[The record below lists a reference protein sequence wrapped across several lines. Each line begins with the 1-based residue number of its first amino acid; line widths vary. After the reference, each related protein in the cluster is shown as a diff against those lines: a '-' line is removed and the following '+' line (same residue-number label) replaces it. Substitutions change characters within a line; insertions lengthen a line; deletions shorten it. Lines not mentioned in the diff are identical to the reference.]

1 MKKKL
6 MLLKIGDLKTGM
18 VIGEDIQ
25 ENNNILLSKN
35 VVISDKILN
44 KLQTSYNIEKVWVYG
59 EDSLE
64 KAENSKKNSE
74 EEFKKVE
81 IKLNEI
87 CKDLHG
93 VLDNTADLQKDC
105 LKEIRKLISELQNV
119 ITTPNVVI
127 DNLLF
132 YGSEKDSIYRHSLN
146 VASISCLIG
155 EWIGFEENRIKLLI
169 YSALLHD
176 IGKCKIDDTIINKR
190 GKLNSKDLKKIK
202 EHPVLGY
209 KIIKKINF
217 LDKSV
222 SQSVLLHH
230 EREDGSGYPL
240 GVKGNKIPDFAKVIA
255 IADVFEAINSN
266 RCYRNKKSPFE
277 SIQIIREESF
287 GKLDYNYC
295 NIFLNHIVNYYIGRE
310 VKLNN
315 NKVAKIV
322 QMNINELDR
331 PFIFLEN
338 EFLDLK
344 DNKDLIIE
352 EFIL

>member
-1 MKKKL
+1 
-6 MLLKIGDLKTGM
+6 MLLKISDLKTGM
-18 VIGEDIQ
+18 VIGEDVQ
-25 ENNNILLSKN
+25 ENNNVLLSKN

-44 KLQTSYNIEKVWVYG
+44 KLQTLYNIDEVWVYG

-74 EEFKKVE
+74 REFKKVE
-81 IKLNEI
+81 HKLNEI
-87 CKDLHG
+87 CEDLHD
-93 VLDNTADLQKDC
+93 VLDNTVELQKDS

-119 ITTPNVVI
+119 IKIPEILI

-132 YGSEKDSIYRHSLN
+132 YGSENDSIYRHSLN
-146 VASISCLIG
+146 VASISSLLG
-155 EWIGFEENRIKLLI
+155 KWIGFEENKIKLLI

-176 IGKCKIDDTIINKR
+176 IGKCKIDDKIINKSGR
-190 GKLNSKDLKKIK
+190 LNSKDLKKIK

-222 SQSVLLHH
+222 SQSILLHH

-240 GVKGNKIPDFAKVIA
+240 GITGDKIPDFAKVIA

-277 SIQIIREESF
+277 AIQIIKEESF

-295 NIFLNHIVNYYIGRE
+295 NIFLEHIVNYYIGRE

-315 NKVAKIV
+315 NKIAKIV

-331 PFIFLEN
+331 PFVFLEN

-344 DNKDLIIE
+344 ENKDLIIE
-352 EFIL
+352 QFIL

>member
-1 MKKKL
+1 MEKKL
-6 MLLKIGDLKTGM
+6 MLLKISDLKTGM
-18 VIGEDIQ
+18 VIGEDVQ
-25 ENNNILLSKN
+25 ENNNVLLSKN

-44 KLQTSYNIEKVWVYG
+44 KLQTLYNIDEVWVYG

-74 EEFKKVE
+74 REFKKVE
-81 IKLNEI
+81 HKLNEI
-87 CKDLHG
+87 CEDLHD
-93 VLDNTADLQKDC
+93 VLDNTVELQKDS

-119 ITTPNVVI
+119 IKIPEILI

-132 YGSEKDSIYRHSLN
+132 YGSENDSIYRHSLN
-146 VASISCLIG
+146 VASISSLLG
-155 EWIGFEENRIKLLI
+155 KWIGFEENKIKLLI

-176 IGKCKIDDTIINKR
+176 IGKCKIDDKIINKSGR
-190 GKLNSKDLKKIK
+190 LNSKDLKKIK

-222 SQSVLLHH
+222 SQSILLHH

-240 GVKGNKIPDFAKVIA
+240 GITGDKIPDFAKVIA

-277 SIQIIREESF
+277 AIQIIKEESF

-295 NIFLNHIVNYYIGRE
+295 NIFLEHIVNYYIGRE

-315 NKVAKIV
+315 NKIAKIV

-331 PFIFLEN
+331 PFVFLEN

-344 DNKDLIIE
+344 ENKDLIIE
-352 EFIL
+352 QFIL

>member
-1 MKKKL
+1 
-6 MLLKIGDLKTGM
+6 MLLKISDLKTGM
-18 VIGEDIQ
+18 VIGEDVQ
-25 ENNNILLSKN
+25 ENNNVLLSKN

-44 KLQTSYNIEKVWVYG
+44 KLQTLYNIDEVWVYG

-74 EEFKKVE
+74 REFKKVE
-81 IKLNEI
+81 HKLNEI
-87 CKDLHG
+87 CEDLHD
-93 VLDNTADLQKDC
+93 VLDNTVELQKDS

-119 ITTPNVVI
+119 IKIPEILI

-132 YGSEKDSIYRHSLN
+132 YGSENDSIYRHSLN
-146 VASISCLIG
+146 VASISSLLG
-155 EWIGFEENRIKLLI
+155 KWIGFEENKIKLLI

-176 IGKCKIDDTIINKR
+176 IGKCKIDDKIINKSGR
-190 GKLNSKDLKKIK
+190 LNSKDLKKIK

-222 SQSVLLHH
+222 SQSILLHH

-240 GVKGNKIPDFAKVIA
+240 GITGDKIPDFAKVIA

-277 SIQIIREESF
+277 AIQIIKEESF

-295 NIFLNHIVNYYIGRE
+295 NIFLEHIVNYYIGRE

-315 NKVAKIV
+315 NKIAKIV

-344 DNKDLIIE
+344 ENKDLIIE
-352 EFIL
+352 QFIL

>member
-1 MKKKL
+1 MEKKL
-6 MLLKIGDLKTGM
+6 MLLKISDLKTGM
-18 VIGEDIQ
+18 VIGEDVQ
-25 ENNNILLSKN
+25 ENNNVLLSKN

-44 KLQTSYNIEKVWVYG
+44 KLQTLYNIDEVWVYG

-74 EEFKKVE
+74 REFKKVE
-81 IKLNEI
+81 HKLNEI
-87 CKDLHG
+87 CEDLHD
-93 VLDNTADLQKDC
+93 VLDNTVELQKDS

-119 ITTPNVVI
+119 IKIPEILI

-132 YGSEKDSIYRHSLN
+132 YGSENDSIYRHSLN
-146 VASISCLIG
+146 VASISSLLG
-155 EWIGFEENRIKLLI
+155 KWIGFEENKIKLLI

-176 IGKCKIDDTIINKR
+176 IGKCKIDDKIINKSGR
-190 GKLNSKDLKKIK
+190 LNSKDLKKIK

-222 SQSVLLHH
+222 SQSILLHH

-240 GVKGNKIPDFAKVIA
+240 GITGDKIPDFAKVIA

-277 SIQIIREESF
+277 AIQIIKEESF

-295 NIFLNHIVNYYIGRE
+295 NIFLEHIVNYYIGRE

-315 NKVAKIV
+315 NKIAKIV

-344 DNKDLIIE
+344 ENKDLIIE
-352 EFIL
+352 QFIL

>member
-1 MKKKL
+1 
-6 MLLKIGDLKTGM
+6 MLLKISDLKTGM
-18 VIGEDIQ
+18 VIGEDVQ
-25 ENNNILLSKN
+25 ENNNVLLSKN

-44 KLQTSYNIEKVWVYG
+44 KLQTLYNIDEVWVYG

-74 EEFKKVE
+74 REFKKVE
-81 IKLNEI
+81 HKLNEI
-87 CKDLHG
+87 CEDLHD
-93 VLDNTADLQKDC
+93 VLDNTVELQKDS

-119 ITTPNVVI
+119 IKIPEILI

-132 YGSEKDSIYRHSLN
+132 YGSENDSIYRHSLN
-146 VASISCLIG
+146 VASISSLLG
-155 EWIGFEENRIKLLI
+155 KWIGFEENKIKLLI

-176 IGKCKIDDTIINKR
+176 IGKCKIDDKIINKSGR
-190 GKLNSKDLKKIK
+190 LNSKDLKKIK

-222 SQSVLLHH
+222 SQSILLHH

-240 GVKGNKIPDFAKVIA
+240 GITGEKIPDFAKVIA

-277 SIQIIREESF
+277 AIQIIKEESF

-295 NIFLNHIVNYYIGRE
+295 NIFLEHIVNYYIGRE

-315 NKVAKIV
+315 NKIAKIV

-331 PFIFLEN
+331 PFVFLEN

-344 DNKDLIIE
+344 ENKDLIIE
-352 EFIL
+352 QFIL

>member
-1 MKKKL
+1 
-6 MLLKIGDLKTGM
+6 MLLKISDLKTGM
-18 VIGEDIQ
+18 VIGEDVQ
-25 ENNNILLSKN
+25 ENNNVLLSKN

-44 KLQTSYNIEKVWVYG
+44 KLQTLYNIDEVWVYG
-59 EDSLE
+59 DDSLE

-74 EEFKKVE
+74 REFKKVE
-81 IKLNEI
+81 LKLNEI
-87 CKDLHG
+87 CEDLHD
-93 VLDNTADLQKDC
+93 VLDNTVELQKDS
-105 LKEIRKLISELQNV
+105 LKEIRKLISEIQHV
-119 ITTPNVVI
+119 IKTPDILI

-132 YGSEKDSIYRHSLN
+132 YGSENDSIYRHSLN
-146 VASISCLIG
+146 VACISSLLG
-155 EWIGFEENRIKLLI
+155 KWVGFEENKIKLLI

-176 IGKCKIDDTIINKR
+176 IGKCKIDDKIINKSVR
-190 GKLNSKDLKKIK
+190 LNSKDLKKIK

-209 KIIKKINF
+209 KIIKKFNF

-222 SQSVLLHH
+222 SQSILLHH

-240 GVKGNKIPDFAKVIA
+240 GITGDKIPDFAKVIA

-266 RCYRNKKSPFE
+266 RCYRNKKAPFE
-277 SIQIIREESF
+277 AIQIIKEESF

-295 NIFLNHIVNYYIGRE
+295 NIFLEHIVNYYIGRE

-315 NKVAKIV
+315 NKIAKIV

-331 PFIFLEN
+331 PFVFLEN

-344 DNKDLIIE
+344 ENKDLIIKQ
-352 EFIL
+352 FIL

>member
-1 MKKKL
+1 
-6 MLLKIGDLKTGM
+6 MLLKISDLKTGM
-18 VIGEDIQ
+18 VIGEDVQ
-25 ENNNILLSKN
+25 ENNNVLLSKN

-44 KLQTSYNIEKVWVYG
+44 KLQTLYNIDEVWVYG

-74 EEFKKVE
+74 REFKKVE
-81 IKLNEI
+81 HKLNEI
-87 CKDLHG
+87 CEDLHD
-93 VLDNTADLQKDC
+93 VLDNTVELQKDS

-119 ITTPNVVI
+119 IKIPEILI

-132 YGSEKDSIYRHSLN
+132 YGSENDSIYRHSLN
-146 VASISCLIG
+146 VASISSLLG
-155 EWIGFEENRIKLLI
+155 KWIGFEENKIKLLI

-176 IGKCKIDDTIINKR
+176 IGKCKIDDKIINKSGR
-190 GKLNSKDLKKIK
+190 LNSKDLKKIK

-222 SQSVLLHH
+222 SQSILLHH

-240 GVKGNKIPDFAKVIA
+240 GITGEKIPDFAKVIA
-255 IADVFEAINSN
+255 IVDVFEAINSN

-277 SIQIIREESF
+277 AIQIIKEESF

-295 NIFLNHIVNYYIGRE
+295 NIFLEHIVNYYIGRE

-315 NKVAKIV
+315 NKIAKIV

-331 PFIFLEN
+331 PFVFLEN

-344 DNKDLIIE
+344 ENKDLIIE
-352 EFIL
+352 QFIL